1 MIALPLKQIWVVPAH
16 CALERPA
23 KALRV
28 MRQPSAFVLY
38 TSRGSDGGAGVLQG
52 LVVPPAAV
60 TPNVSTPAARFQQTR
75 PRRAWPALLMKLPP
89 AGGFVLG
96 AFQLPALAKSPFRL
110 PVSPG

>member
-1 MIALPLKQIWVVPAH
+1 GP
-16 CALERPA
+16 RG
-23 KALRV
+23 
-28 MRQPSAFVLY
+28 RQPGARGVCTQPFALVLY
-38 TSRGSDGGAGVLQG
+38 TSRGSDGVAGVLHG
-52 LVVPPAAV
+52 LVVTPAAV